1 MRNFIVLSSFL
12 ILLCGCAISNSTHSF
27 VHYGSDSLR
36 DDSDFFYIKHGVLGS
51 ASAVY
56 TNRGGGNVRAGL
68 IADAKANMLQQHVLG
83 PNQTYINMS
92 VDVIRT
98 ENGTTSTQ
106 GIIINSVTITVV
118 VSADII
124 EYGLPPDNYEPI
136 VQSAKL
142 LPTDNN
148 SSSVLPDLKYQV
160 SDSVIYTKNEV
171 SFEAVEETESVK
183 ESPALDQQSS
193 DITFALGDKVIYT
206 KEGKSFDAV
215 IIRVNSSSDT
225 YGLEYTDSDGKTK
238 RRSVKKSELKIN

>member
-1 MRNFIVLSSFL
+1 MKNFIVLSSFL

-27 VHYGSDSLR
+27 MHYGSDSLR

-92 VDVIRT
+92 IDIIKT
-98 ENGTTSTQ
+98 EAGTAS
-106 GIIINSVTITVV
+106 GKGVSINSVTWTAVI
-118 VSADII
+118 SSDII
-124 EYGLPPDNYEPI
+124 EYGTAPQEEYTRRDI
-136 VQSAKL
+136 TTGSVDAQI
-142 LPTDNN
+142 NN
-148 SSSVLPDLKYQV
+148 L
-160 SDSVIYTKNEV
+160 IET
-171 SFEAVEETESVK
+171 VEKTESVK

-206 KEGKSFDAV
+206 KEGKSFDAIV
-215 IIRVNSSSDT
+215 IRVNSSSDT
-225 YGLEYTDSDGKTK
+225 YGLEYTDSEGKTK
-238 RRSVKKSELKIN
+238 RRSVKKSELKMK

>member
-51 ASAVY
+51 ASVVY
-56 TNRGGGNVRAGL
+56 TNLGGGNVRAGL

-92 VDVIRT
+92 IDIIRT
-98 ENGTTSTQ
+98 DAGTTI
-106 GIIINSVTITVV
+106 GKGVNIDSVTLTAVI
-118 VSADII
+118 SSDII
-124 EYGLPPDNYEPI
+124 EYGTAPKEEYTRKDI
-136 VQSAKL
+136 TTGSVDAQI
-142 LPTDNN
+142 NN
-148 SSSVLPDLKYQV
+148 L
-160 SDSVIYTKNEV
+160 IET
-171 SFEAVEETESVK
+171 VEETESVK

-225 YGLEYTDSDGKTK
+225 YGLEYTDSEGKTK
-238 RRSVKKSELKIN
+238 RRSVKKSELKMN